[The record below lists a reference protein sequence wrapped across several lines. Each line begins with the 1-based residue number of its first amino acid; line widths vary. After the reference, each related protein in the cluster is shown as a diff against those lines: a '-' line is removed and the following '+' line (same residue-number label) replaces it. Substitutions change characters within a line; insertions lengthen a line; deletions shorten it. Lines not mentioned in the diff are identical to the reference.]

1 MEVIS
6 SFQKLMNMWL
16 QFITKT
22 FVYEE
27 APKLTNQNGISLLP
41 AQWGD
46 HQYLNLLHAEAIVP
60 NMDAIY

>member
-1 MEVIS
+1 
-6 SFQKLMNMWL
+6 MWL

-22 FVYEE
+22 FLYEE

-60 NMDAIY
+60 NIDAIY

>member
-22 FVYEE
+22 FLCEE

-41 AQWGD
+41 AQWRD
-46 HQYLNLLHAEAIVP
+46 HQYPNLLHAEAIVP